1 MKTAV
6 ISDLHGNLPDYHGAF
21 KDVELLLICGDIVP
35 LNIQANNEKSRR
47 WFRSQFKEWVESLPI
62 AKCIFVAGNHDFWM
76 ERSVGQVYNMFPEYN
91 KASYL
96 FNEYATY
103 ISNDGNLYTI
113 FGTPYCK
120 VFGNWP
126 FMRENETLN
135 KYYGMIPDNC
145 DIVISHD
152 SPALCGIGMIHQGN
166 YYGEEAGNKILAD
179 HILQKKPRYVFSGH
193 IHSGEHSIKEIEGIK
208 LANTSIVDE
217 NYDIAYQPLILDITK
232 PQK

>member
-1 MKTAV
+1 MKIAV
-6 ISDLHGNLPDYHGAF
+6 ISDLHGNLPDYREAF
-21 KDVELLLICGDIVP
+21 EGVELLLICGDIIP
-35 LNIQANNEKSRR
+35 LNIQTNNEKSRR
-47 WFRSQFKEWVESLPI
+47 WFRGPFKDWVESLPVS
-62 AKCIFVAGNHDFWM
+62 KCFFVAGNHDFWM
-76 ERSVGQVYNMFPEYN
+76 ERSAGQVYNMFPEYN
-91 KASYL
+91 KISYL
-96 FNEYATY
+96 FNEHTTY

-126 FMRENETLN
+126 FMRENEALN
-135 KYYGMIPDNC
+135 KYYGMMPDNC

-152 SPALCGIGMIHQGN
+152 SPALCGIGAIHQGI
-166 YYGEEAGNKILAD
+166 YYGEEAGNKVLAE

-217 NYDIAYQPLILDITK
+217 NYDVTYQPLILNITK
-232 PQK
+232 P